1 MLLLIMK
8 LHDLKIFRTPF
19 FQTMSSNEDVFD
31 DDEFF
36 DEIDLA
42 PPIEKYRSGYLWVS
56 HLTAQLW

>member
-1 MLLLIMK
+1 
-8 LHDLKIFRTPF
+8 
-19 FQTMSSNEDVFD
+19 MSSNEHEDVFD
-31 DDEFF
+31 DDKFF